1 MSTFELIPNE
11 ILLEIFEYLSSYD
24 IFQIFYYLNKRYNHL
39 IVSLHLRVDLINL
52 YKKTFDY
59 YNYFIFSF
67 VPHHIVAFRCED
79 IFDSLIYQ
87 IHLSKFISLKYL
99 TIFNINIEN
108 LQSII
113 PQLNKLQKLIYLN
126 LQARTDVVDGDKII
140 FKGQLPLI
148 EKCILNLNKHI
159 HFQNDD
165 IYSNLQYLTI
175 NQCNIEDL
183 YVLVHIY
190 SPQLQNL
197 VVTLIDGNVPKKT
210 DKTHCLK
217 SLIINTH
224 TVPFHHLT
232 TSVFILFPYLHRLNI
247 NATGIDYTNGK
258 FLYTYSHSILI

>member
-39 IVSLHLRVDLINL
+39 IVSLHLRIDLINL

-67 VPHHIVAFRCED
+67 VPHRIVAFRCED
-79 IFDSLIYQ
+79 IFDRLIYQ

-126 LQARTDVVDGDKII
+126 LQARTDITIGDKII
-140 FKGQLPLI
+140 FKGQLPLM
-148 EKCILNLNKHI
+148 EKCILGLNKHI

-165 IYSNLQYLTI
+165 IYSNLQDLTI

-197 VVTLIDGNVPKKT
+197 IVTLIDGNIPKKT
-210 DKTHCLK
+210 DTTHCLK

-232 TSVFILFPYLHRLNI
+232 TSVLILFPYLHRLNI
-247 NATGIDYTNGK
+247 NATGIDYTNGN
-258 FLYTYSHSILI
+258 FSYTNSHYILI